1 MAQLSMRPWGFRTT
15 YKSDTPI
22 FETKTIRSLAIA
34 GVIAMLAAP
43 LVLDIYFLN
52 LFIQIAYLG
61 IAALGLKHFGRLLPD
76 KSL

>member
-1 MAQLSMRPWGFRTT
+1 MTQLSMRPCGDFRTT

-43 LVLDIYFLN
+43 LVLDIYAICRHPVCRHRACLR
-52 LFIQIAYLG
+52 A
-61 IAALGLKHFGRLLPD
+61 GLAEL
-76 KSL
+76 